1 LNSIRKTAEKFIFA
15 CIIISCIIIP
25 LDYLIPKY
33 RSFWIKCEVFFAV
46 IFTIE
51 YFIRWYFSENKIK
64 YPLTFFAVIDLL
76 AILPSLLLLSNNFML
91 LRLFRIARFLRLLK
105 LIRYN
110 HYLYNSFNNIRNW
123 FSGFRDEYQLDNL
136 FNLFVLC
143 ILALVVGANLVY
155 FTETEFASGTTPY
168 TDYWKSYWHMVIVL
182 ISGIEDKEP
191 ASLPGKIEVTILL
204 IAGVCVVG
212 MITAEMVS
220 ILVRKFNRKGKAVLK
235 PVNLRM
241 ENHIVILGYN
251 SHLDYIIRQI
261 YTAFRGRYY
270 ILCVFKNSDELMVSV
285 PHIYKKVLVVKGKP
299 LHPDILKH
307 ADIKRARS
315 IIALSEE
322 TDLVSDNKTLMKA
335 IAVNSVNPDVPV
347 TIQLQNPES
356 VKYNNVI
363 KNADFVV
370 SSSYM
375 EKLIS
380 QGVLNPGVT
389 EIYRSI
395 MTFSPDSSEFYNI
408 EISSQFCPET
418 FNQAQKYFLEN
429 DESIIPAGVY
439 RYCADTKKYKC
450 KINPIAF
457 KNECINGD
465 FVLNPG
471 DFLMV
476 IAYFNPF
483 FDRSRKKRK
492 LKRPKKR
499 DKTVRSYDI
508 SKNSSFKDLRNNSVV
523 ICNANKNL
531 KNIVNEL
538 VYNSRNKKYEITI
551 IIPDK
556 EFWLENK
563 DFHPDPAVS
572 EYNFVYGDPGDP
584 ETLKNLN
591 VQNFGAAV
599 ILADPRHGDVADAA
613 STLVAMEIERLNPEI
628 HTVMEL
634 INSVNREYINFDIIN
649 EVVCLGDITEKLIAQ
664 SCYHPGSMD
673 VFDEL
678 LSSEKGTPQIFLP
691 KIPYFLKNRT
701 YKEIYTLMIENKKPY
716 IPIGFVRGD
725 EYFINPVFEKN
736 DDLPVLSGE
745 NDRLIV
751 IAYELRPDDFNI

>member
-1 LNSIRKTAEKFIFA
+1 MDSIRKAAEKFIFA

-25 LDYLIPKY
+25 LDYLIPEY
-33 RSFWIKCEVFFAV
+33 RSFWIGCEVFFAV
-46 IFTIE
+46 IFTFE
-51 YFIRWYFSENKIK
+51 YLIRWYFSENKIK

-110 HYLYNSFNNIRNW
+110 QYLYNSFNNIRNW

-191 ASLPGKIEVTILL
+191 ASLLGKIEVTILL

-220 ILVRKFNRKGKAVLK
+220 ILVRKFNRKGKAALK

-261 YTAFRGRYY
+261 YTAFNGRYY
-270 ILCVFKNSDELMVSV
+270 ILCVFKEADEFMVSV
-285 PHIYKKVLVVKGKP
+285 PHIYKKVLVLKGRP
-299 LHPDILKH
+299 IHPDVLKY
-307 ADIKRARS
+307 ADITTARS

-347 TIQLQNPES
+347 TIQLQKPES
-356 VKYNNVI
+356 IKYKNVI

-380 QGVLNPGVT
+380 QGILNPGVT

-395 MTFSPDSSEFYNI
+395 MTFSSDSSEFYTI
-408 EISSQFCPET
+408 EISSQFNPET

-429 DESIIPAGVY
+429 NESVIPVGVY
-439 RYCADTKKYKC
+439 RYCSDTKKYKC
-450 KINPIAF
+450 SINPLAF
-457 KNECINGD
+457 KNNCTDGD

-476 IAYFNPF
+476 IAYSMPLI
-483 FDRSRKKRK
+483 DKKRKKRK
-492 LKRPKKR
+492 FKLAKKTH
-499 DKTVRSYDI
+499 KIARSYDL
-508 SKNSSFKDLRNNSVV
+508 SCNSSFKDLRNNSVV

-538 VYNSRNKKYEITI
+538 INNSRNKKYEITI

-563 DFHPDPAVS
+563 NLHPDLEVDQ
-572 EYNFVYGDPGDP
+572 YNVVYGDPGDP

-591 VQNFGAAV
+591 VHNFGAAV
-599 ILADPRHGDVADAA
+599 ILADPRHGDLADAA

-634 INSVNREYINFDIIN
+634 INSVNREYIDFSIIN

-678 LSSEKGTPQIFLP
+678 LSSEQGTPQVFLP
-691 KIPYFLKNRT
+691 KIPYFLKNKT
-701 YKEIYTLMIENKKPY
+701 YKDIYTLMVKHKKPF
-716 IPIGFVRGD
+716 IPAGFVRDD
-725 EYFINPVFEKN
+725 EYFINPVFETS

-751 IAYELRPDDFNI
+751 IAYELNPDDFNI